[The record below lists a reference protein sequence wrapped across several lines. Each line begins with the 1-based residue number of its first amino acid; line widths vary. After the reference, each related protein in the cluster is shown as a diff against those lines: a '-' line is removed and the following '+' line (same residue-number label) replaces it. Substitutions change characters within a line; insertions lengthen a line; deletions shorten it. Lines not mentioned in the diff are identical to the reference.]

1 VHIVVVTAYY
11 PTPEQVF
18 SGTFVREQVRALAR
32 AHQVTVIRPVPKKTS
47 QIFAPDPPPEQEET
61 WTVYRPRFVNPLQ
74 NWFLMLLSYLYSLF
88 ACSRQIDW
96 STVDVVHAHV
106 AYPSGFA
113 ATWLAR
119 YYRKP
124 FVLTE
129 HAGNFRRWINLSLYR
144 RVLVHWTIKKARY
157 VLPVSQALRRNMER
171 EGILGYFAV
180 VPNVINTDL
189 FCPLDASPHQYQTG
203 DTLRLLWIGGSVPL
217 YIERKGG
224 PELLQAIALARPRL
238 KQPLRLSLV
247 VSGGARAMCETL
259 ALRLGVF
266 DCCEF
271 LGTLSN
277 QEVRDQMQQHDALV
291 LASHSESFGVVLI
304 EAMACGKP
312 VIATRC
318 GGPSEVVTPETG
330 ILIPPGDIAALAD
343 AIVQMAETLAQ
354 YDPAHLVTY
363 AHEWFGPEA
372 VLRSLNEVYAM
383 ACSPSNGTGNGTE
396 NTTSNETSRWK
407 Q

>member
-1 VHIVVVTAYY
+1 MHIVVITAYY

-18 SGTFVREQVRALAR
+18 SGTFVREQVRALTR
-32 AHQVTVIRPVPKKTS
+32 HHKVTVIRPVPKKTS

-129 HAGNFRRWINLSLYR
+129 HAGNFKWLIHLALYR
-144 RVLVHWTIKKARY
+144 RVLIHWTIKQACS
-157 VLPVSQALRRNMER
+157 VLPVSRALQRNIEQ
-171 EGILGYFAV
+171 EGILGNFAV
-180 VPNVINTDL
+180 IPNIINTEVFHPVEPVEHPPGQADDP
-189 FCPLDASPHQYQTG
+189 F
-203 DTLRLLWIGGSVPL
+203 RLLWIGGSVPR
-217 YIERKGG
+217 YIDRKGG
-224 PELLQAIALARPRL
+224 PELLQAIALALPRL
-238 KQPLRLSLV
+238 KQPFRLSLV
-247 VSGGARAMCETL
+247 VSDGARAICETL
-259 ALRLGVF
+259 ALRLGIF
-266 DCCEF
+266 DCCDF

-277 QEVRDQMQQHDALV
+277 LEVRDQMQQHDALV

-343 AIVQMAETLAQ
+343 AIVQMAETLHE
-354 YDPAHLVTY
+354 YDPTRIAAY
-363 AHEWFGPEA
+363 ARERFGPDAVVQSLEHAYEEA
-372 VLRSLNEVYAM
+372 QSKHQKHQVMSYEI
-383 ACSPSNGTGNGTE
+383 
-396 NTTSNETSRWK
+396 
-407 Q
+407 